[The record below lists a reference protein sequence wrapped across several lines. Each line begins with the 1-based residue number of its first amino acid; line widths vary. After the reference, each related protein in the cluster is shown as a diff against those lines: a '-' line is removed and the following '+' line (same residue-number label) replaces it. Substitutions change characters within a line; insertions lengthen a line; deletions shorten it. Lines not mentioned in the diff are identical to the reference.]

1 MKRIAEKVVLV
12 AFICITFVFA
22 LTTILYAADVI
33 PQVDVSSNGV
43 TIILLAVLGA
53 VYVGLSSYLVYV
65 TFSESINVKRIMLFY
80 DTKSATRANSK
91 VVDNIV
97 KGCAKT
103 VKEIKIRRT
112 VLRVDDKLGL
122 VATIHIE
129 VDDKDIT
136 ENIEKLRSLLDTSF
150 QQTLGLQF
158 NAINFEIDKLRKK
171 FVPKT
176 TTPTEEIV
184 EASSEQTNETEQDT
198 TETHQQNETVEV
210 VAEQAESEQTITTAV
225 SEDVPA

>member
-12 AFICITFVFA
+12 ALICITFVFA

-43 TIILLAVLGA
+43 TIILLTVLGA

-122 VATIHIE
+122 VANIHIE

-176 TTPTEEIV
+176 TTPTEEV
-184 EASSEQTNETEQDT
+184 EASSEQTNETEQET
-198 TETHQQNETVEV
+198 TETPQQNETVEV
-210 VAEQAESEQTITTAV
+210 VAEQAESEQAVTTAV